1 MLSSLSENTLRTRFF
16 SAIKDMSHEW
26 LILFCNIDYDRHIA
40 IVAEM
45 EENGKKWMIGVA
57 RLIMDQD
64 LTSGEV
70 AVLVQ
75 DRFQGKRL
83 GSKLVEMLIGIARER
98 GLEEVRADVLTG
110 NARMLK
116 VFRRLGFTTHCVP
129 GGTSEAVLK
138 LKE

>member
-1 MLSSLSENTLRTRFF
+1 M
-16 SAIKDMSHEW
+16 
-26 LILFCNIDYDRHIA
+26 A

-45 EENGKKWMIGVA
+45 EENGKKSMIGVA
-57 RLIMDQD
+57 RLIMNPD
-64 LTSGEV
+64 LTSGEL

-83 GSKLVEMLIGIARER
+83 GSKFVEMLIGIARER
-98 GLEEVRADVLTG
+98 GLEEVRADVLTE
-110 NARMLK
+110 NESMLG
-116 VFRRLGFTTHCVP
+116 VFRRLGFTTHLVP